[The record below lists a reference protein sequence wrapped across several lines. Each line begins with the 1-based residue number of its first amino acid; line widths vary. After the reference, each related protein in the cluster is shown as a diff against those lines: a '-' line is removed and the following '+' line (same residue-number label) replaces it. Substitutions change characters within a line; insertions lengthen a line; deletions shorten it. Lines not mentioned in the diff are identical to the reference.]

1 MTASAASA
9 SAAAPASLPAGAPAP
24 AVHASSADTPVVMRS
39 SGAPEPV
46 ISEAVRRRA
55 RNERIS
61 AVLAPVLG
69 AVADRGADFGEPR
82 FQRSLAR
89 RKRRGDRGDA
99 HCRVAAERAARV
111 ADHRGVNADGGDLRP
126 GGIVGG
132 TERFLAKRR
141 DFAARVFAL
150 QRGEIDHRDGGPQPP
165 KFRGLLNR
173 SGGVFRH
180 ALLDAH
186 GIHGA
191 DVVEQRGVGVR
202 HGVEYG
208 WLPRG
213 GTNEKSWGDRF
224 TRRLGVRHRK
234 R

>member
-1 MTASAASA
+1 MSGPLTGLKVLEITGIGPGPFCGMVLADLGADVVRVDRAERVTDRDPASA
-9 SAAAPASLPAGAPAP
+9 
-24 AVHASSADTPVVMRS
+24 
-39 SGAPEPV
+39 
-46 ISEAVRRRA
+46 
-55 RNERIS
+55 
-61 AVLAPVLG
+61 
-69 AVADRGADFGEPR
+69 R
-82 FQRSLAR
+82 FDLLAR
-89 RKRRGDRGDA
+89 GRRSI
-99 HCRVAAERAARV
+99 
-111 ADHRGVNADGGDLRP
+111 GVDLKNPDGGDLRP

-191 DVVEQRGVGVR
+191 DVVEQRGVGVK

-224 TRRLGVRHRK
+224 TRRLGVRCSK